1 MTTSVLLQAHEA
13 LYTRGLIVG
22 CLVGVLLG
30 GTIGVF
36 VAALCAAAGR
46 GDDVGPR
53 SDPVEPALLSIEQR
67 YRRQQEAAPDVV
79 RDLWRVAL
87 AHGEGHRAAAWVH
100 ARRCEAA
107 AVHRIRTADGR
118 RREAHVGGGAACVR

>member
-67 YRRQQEAAPDVV
+67 YRRQQEAAPDV
-79 RDLWRVAL
+79 
-87 AHGEGHRAAAWVH
+87 
-100 ARRCEAA
+100 
-107 AVHRIRTADGR
+107 AV
-118 RREAHVGGGAACVR
+118 E